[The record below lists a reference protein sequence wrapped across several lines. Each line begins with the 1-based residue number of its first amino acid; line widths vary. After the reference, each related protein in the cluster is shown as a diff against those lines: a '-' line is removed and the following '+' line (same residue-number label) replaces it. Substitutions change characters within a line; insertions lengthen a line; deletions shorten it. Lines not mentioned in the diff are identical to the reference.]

1 VGPTL
6 QITFDANAVNRLV
19 EFWAEALGYERQAPP
34 PGFDTWEDFARAN
47 DIPEDQWDG
56 WGALVDPDG
65 RRPRLFFQRVP
76 EGKTAKNR
84 VHLDV
89 NVGEGLEGDART
101 MRVKEEADR
110 IEALGATRQREAT
123 ERGEFWIVMED
134 PEGNRVLP
142 PVTITIDVA
151 TRNGLHRFDVGGT
164 TLGVELDGRDVSS
177 LAPAGDE
184 RWAILDRREVW
195 HDGGDGWT

>member
-134 PEGNRVLP
+134 PEGNEFCLQ
-142 PVTITIDVA
+142 
-151 TRNGLHRFDVGGT
+151 
-164 TLGVELDGRDVSS
+164 
-177 LAPAGDE
+177 
-184 RWAILDRREVW
+184 
-195 HDGGDGWT
+195 